1 MRHRYQVQ
9 CCYMLERSSS
19 SLTQKYALP
28 SDIYPMQ
35 GIPQTL
41 SVSAELVHPYL
52 SWTILWRIDLSN
64 VFKSHP
70 STSSDRCG
78 RNPVQAYVAI
88 LSTILPN
95 YSIKLTPRMSC
106 MSASV
111 DMPSQF
117 SVWRNTP
124 ALVEFT
130 SLEHQLH
137 SLNDWSNQVSIKLW
151 LISLPALAFVFW

>member
-1 MRHRYQVQ
+1 MATNFQKQWCMRHCYQVQ
-9 CCYMLERSSS
+9 CCYMLRTLKPFFDAEICSTVR
-19 SLTQKYALP
+19 YLP
-28 SDIYPMQ
+28 N
-35 GIPQTL
+35 
-41 SVSAELVHPYL
+41 A
-52 SWTILWRIDLSN
+52 RIDLPN

-78 RNPVQAYVAI
+78 RNPVQAYVAV

-95 YSIKLTPRMSC
+95 FSIKPTPRMC

-111 DMPSQF
+111 DMPSKF
-117 SVWRNTP
+117 LVWQNTP
-124 ALVEFT
+124 ALDEFT

-151 LISLPALAFVFW
+151 LISLPAFAFVF